1 MFLSDISIKRPVMV
15 GMLMVALLLFGI
27 MAYLSLPLNLQ
38 PSVDIPFVTVQTLY
52 PGASPDQVD
61 SQNPTA

>member
-1 MFLSDISIKRPVMV
+1 MV